1 MIISSETQATTEY
14 LLLLSLLRKNKFVRH
29 HFLFSFKPDFMRNN
43 TSMINYTKMHGDI
56 NKDMTTRA
64 RSEYIPNI

>member
-14 LLLLSLLRKNKFVRH
+14 LLLLSLLRKNKFVRD

-43 TSMINYTKMHGDI
+43 TSMINYTK
-56 NKDMTTRA
+56 NA
-64 RSEYIPNI
+64 W